1 MTNRKFSYI
10 INLAWCFT
18 KNRIMINAIKTNL
31 KVVGEMRNILFDLL
45 KTNENTSLTNN
56 VSSICLSDVILPAL
70 ITKS

>member
-1 MTNRKFSYI
+1 
-10 INLAWCFT
+10 
-18 KNRIMINAIKTNL
+18 MINAIKTNL

-45 KTNENTSLTNN
+45 KTNENISLANN

>member
-1 MTNRKFSYI
+1 
-10 INLAWCFT
+10 
-18 KNRIMINAIKTNL
+18 MINAIKTNL

-56 VSSICLSDVILPAL
+56 VSSICLSDVILTAL

>member
-1 MTNRKFSYI
+1 M
-10 INLAWCFT
+10 NLAWCFT

>member
-1 MTNRKFSYI
+1 MTNRKFGYI

-45 KTNENTSLTNN
+45 KTNENTSLTKN
-56 VSSICLSDVILPAL
+56 VSSMCLSDVILPAL